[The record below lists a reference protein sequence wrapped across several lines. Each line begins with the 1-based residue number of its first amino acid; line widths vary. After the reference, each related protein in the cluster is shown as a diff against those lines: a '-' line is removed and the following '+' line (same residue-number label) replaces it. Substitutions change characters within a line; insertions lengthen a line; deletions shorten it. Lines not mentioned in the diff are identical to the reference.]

1 MSEPQSQA
9 AAAPS
14 SPPHAG
20 SPPTS
25 ASPAIASGPDA
36 SDDHLQPIEV
46 NDEDSVLGAED
57 DARSDY
63 ASDVSD
69 TASVT
74 SSVFNFEYENGRR
87 YHSYRAGQYLLP
99 NDDKEQDRLDL
110 THHVFS
116 LTLHGELCISHLEN
130 PRRILNLGTGTG
142 IWAIDAGDQF
152 PAAEVIGT
160 DLSPIQSS
168 WVPPNVRFEV
178 DDATLPWTW
187 PRDHFD
193 FVHARTLGGAIK
205 DWPTL
210 LRQCRHH
217 LVPGGQV
224 EIAEGRADFF
234 CDDGTL
240 TESSKTYQWLSEFRR
255 LAQPLGFDIAPALP
269 QLLEDAGFEDVR
281 IVQRRVP
288 LGTWP
293 KDAHLR
299 EIGRAF
305 RVQFVEYALEAY
317 SLALF
322 TRLGGWTNEE
332 AQVLFAMVRDEMKT
346 NKVHLYTYT
355 AFVTGRK
362 PTTATS

>member
-1 MSEPQSQA
+1 MGRTRSLATA
-9 AAAPS
+9 AN
-14 SPPHAG
+14 G
-20 SPPTS
+20 K
-25 ASPAIASGPDA
+25 DK
-36 SDDHLQPIEV
+36 DK
-46 NDEDSVLGAED
+46 DEDSMLDGQPAPW
-57 DARSDY
+57 RSSPFGTLSPES
-63 ASDVSD
+63 ACQ
-69 TASVT
+69 T
-74 SSVFNFEYENGRR
+74 SACYWIMTN
-87 YHSYRAGQYLLP
+87 YRAGQYLLP

-130 PRRILNLGTGTG
+130 PRRILDLGTGTG

-210 LRQCRHH
+210 LRQ
-217 LVPGGQV
+217 
-224 EIAEGRADFF
+224 
-234 CDDGTL
+234 
-240 TESSKTYQWLSEFRR
+240 
-255 LAQPLGFDIAPALP
+255 
-269 QLLEDAGFEDVR
+269 
-281 IVQRRVP
+281 
-288 LGTWP
+288 
-293 KDAHLR
+293 
-299 EIGRAF
+299 
-305 RVQFVEYALEAY
+305 
-317 SLALF
+317 
-322 TRLGGWTNEE
+322 LGGWTNEE